1 MHRCLAPRPNSIQYP
16 SAPRS
21 SQFLGHPFPQVD
33 STTFTVT
40 QQAALHVTAC
50 KPSPALV
57 PRPLK
62 YNGTG
67 TDHLGV
73 QNPESKQGLPL
84 ELGAGRP
91 LYTTAPPAPGLSRR
105 RKPPKRTGAPGVWAG
120 VSGGRIQTPLIRR
133 LVKPS

>member
-1 MHRCLAPRPNSIQYP
+1 MHRCLAPCPNSIQYP

-21 SQFLGHPFPQVD
+21 SQFLGHPFLQVD

-50 KPSPALV
+50 KPSPALG

-73 QNPESKQGLPL
+73 QNPETKQVLPL
-84 ELGAGRP
+84 ELGARP
-91 LYTTAPPAPGLSRR
+91 QLCTTAPPAPGLSRR
-105 RKPPKRTGAPGVWAG
+105 RKPPKRSLASGPVDA
-120 VSGGRIQTPLIRR
+120 GGRIQTPLIRR